1 MWPSRVL
8 DILAKDADTKVAI
21 ETAALDNSE
30 GTNADTKSN
39 RSA

>member
-1 MWPSRVL
+1 VL

-30 GTNADTKSN
+30 GTADTKSN